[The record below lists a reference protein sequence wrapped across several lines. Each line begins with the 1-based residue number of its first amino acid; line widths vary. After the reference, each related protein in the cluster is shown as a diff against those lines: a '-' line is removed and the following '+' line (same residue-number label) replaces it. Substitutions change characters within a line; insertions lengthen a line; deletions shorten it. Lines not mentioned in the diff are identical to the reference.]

1 MISHSF
7 TLLMVRSPGFGF
19 SACDYLLIRG
29 LVKRSIQ
36 TRFRFGSP
44 INMVNLAA
52 HNELTGSFFNRHA
65 VTGYTGSDCL

>member
-1 MISHSF
+1 
-7 TLLMVRSPGFGF
+7 MVRSLGFG
-19 SACDYLLIRG
+19 SRAHDSNRTIR
-29 LVKRSIQ
+29 

-44 INMVNLAA
+44 INMVNLAV